1 MVACIALV
9 IVSLIFLDLRK
20 NGKPFSKAIIL
31 KMRILSVL
39 IMIGAFLPNIFAG
52 LSTLSNG
59 NTMVIGL
66 NPKTLLIAM
75 LGVIIG
81 ILSEVFVYGYEL
93 QDDMDLIA

>member
-1 MVACIALV
+1 MSLLYLALTFE
-9 IVSLIFLDLRK
+9 LL
-20 NGKPFSKAIIL
+20 KAELL
-31 KMRILSVL
+31 KQ
-39 IMIGAFLPNIFAG
+39 FTAG